1 MKRKIILNYTL
12 IMIFAIILFAI
23 GASIIASHNLNNV
36 TEHNLEQYLDIV
48 SDDYT
53 SYLDTIT
60 LLQNYADYDQT
71 LRITVLDPSG
81 VVVAD
86 SILISTENHLLRP
99 EIVNIGEAFI
109 RYSETLNKRM
119 MYMAMEMDDGGYL
132 RVAIPTSSFIPFL
145 NDFIGLSIVIGTLII
160 IGAYFLVG
168 IATNKTLAP
177 LRETVSSLSA
187 VAKGEYIERLPL
199 EQSEELNQI
208 INDINDIS
216 RMIATNINELNIE
229 KQKIDFILNHMEQG
243 LCVLDANLRVVLV
256 NRFVEN
262 LFQFKPDLN
271 LNKDYLYL
279 FRNPV
284 VQKIITDISSNEEGL
299 LAFFSENDREYS
311 VSASKTKT
319 SWSHTELL
327 LLIFSDITA
336 MKQIETLKRD
346 FFVNASHELKSP
358 LTSIIGAS
366 ELISSNIVSKPE
378 EIKDLADR
386 VLQEAKRMNNLVGD
400 MLSLSKYENPL
411 LSKNEVLVEFDT
423 LIKEVSASLESQ
435 AFSKKIELITYLEPV
450 SLMADYEH
458 LTQLVRNLMDNAIQ
472 YGVENGH
479 VTVKLYQLGEDIRLE
494 VIDDGIGIPKEYQT
508 RVFERFYRVDKA
520 RSKKTGGTGLGL
532 AIVKHI
538 CAIYRAQISLESEP
552 NKGTKIQITIP
563 SKSL

>member
-1 MKRKIILNYTL
+1 
-12 IMIFAIILFAI
+12 MIFAIILFAI